1 MSCSKRSLIRG
12 LSEIRAVTYFA
23 AFAIALPGAA
33 FGQAAAT
40 SQPGAATP
48 PKVVRVTPPSVSFGR
63 LLGESIETRVVT
75 IANLGKGGLRVTMH
89 PPEKAAFGY
98 ELVETNPGMEYQ
110 LFITA
115 SGPMAPGVVRETV
128 KMETGL
134 AEQPWV
140 ELMAAAYIPEPIEIS
155 PTVVMLPSLADQKT
169 ATRKVVQITN
179 RGPDGLTVTTATCDD
194 PKIKVA
200 LQKPIPDRLYRIVLE
215 FPAGYSM
222 PQQGH
227 IVTVQADAPRPRS
240 FQIPIRP
247 AGGSAQPS
255 GAAGNKTAA
264 APQRP
269 AMELANK
276 PAPRF
281 ELETTVVGR
290 AISNA
295 EIGMAPVT
303 VLNFVAPNCGFCKR
317 QIPKVE
323 SVRSRFESMG
333 VRFINVS
340 ETMRKAFTQSEA
352 EAVYDTVGS
361 RLELAMDPGNRVG
374 GMFKVSSFPTMFVVT
389 NDGIVRH
396 VNIGAKANIDE
407 MLATQLGHLL
417 DGHHLGAGSGESSDG
432 QATTSGPSEKKTGA

>member
-1 MSCSKRSLIRG
+1 M
-12 LSEIRAVTYFA
+12 
-23 AFAIALPGAA
+23 PGAA

-40 SQPGAATP
+40 SQPGAAPP
-48 PKVVRVTPPSVSFGR
+48 PKVIRVTPPSVSFGR
-63 LLGESIETRVVT
+63 LLGEAIETRVVT
-75 IANLGKGGLRVTMH
+75 IANLGKGAMKVKMQL
-89 PPEKAAFGY
+89 PEKAAFGY

-115 SGPMAPGVVRETV
+115 SGPLAPGVVRETV

-134 AEQPWV
+134 AEQPSV

-155 PTVVMLPSLADQKT
+155 PTVVMLPSLGDQKSP
-169 ATRKVVQITN
+169 TRKVVQIAN
-179 RGPDGLTVTTATCDD
+179 RGPDALTVTAATCDD

-200 LQKPIPDRLYRIVLE
+200 LQKPIPERLYRIVLE
-215 FPAGYSM
+215 FPPGYTM
-222 PQQGH
+222 PQQGQM
-227 IVTVQADAPRPRS
+227 VTVQADSSRPRT

-255 GAAGNKTAA
+255 GATGNKTAA
-264 APQRP
+264 APRP

-290 AISNA
+290 AISNQ

-333 VRFINVS
+333 VRFVNVN

-352 EAVYDTVGS
+352 EAVFDSVGS
-361 RLELAMDPGNRVG
+361 KLELAMDPGNRVG
-374 GMFKVSSFPTMFVVT
+374 GMFRVSSFPTMFVVT
-389 NDGIVRH
+389 NDGIIRH

-407 MLATQLGHLL
+407 MLATQLSRLL
-417 DGHHLGAGSGESSDG
+417 DGEHLGAGSSESGAG
-432 QATTSGPSEKKTGA
+432 QPATSGPSDKASGT